1 MTKINYESIQ
11 LELSNGALQRTRYYE
26 GVCALIDEKAKQASK
41 KRDVYCS
48 ADQMAEK
55 REKYRAEYISML
67 GWPLTEYRSVTN
79 IAVEKELLEEIEN
92 LKIYRLSLE
101 TLPGVWFQG
110 LLYVPHERD
119 KKAPLVI
126 LHPGG
131 GYRVEE
137 LIKCNHYSAEGY
149 QNIGGRALER
159 GAVVY
164 APQLM
169 VWTHEES
176 GVHQPTTR
184 QFLDVK
190 LKAMGGSLAALE
202 IFNVRRAIDYL
213 IANEPIDPKRI
224 GAAGLSYGGFYTMYL
239 AAAEPRVKSVFSSCF
254 FHDRFGER
262 KAAGQ
267 CRSDWLWQNSANCF
281 FDAEVAALI
290 APRAL
295 YIENGDQDELF
306 PAEES
311 LTEWERLKPFYEAAG
326 ATEKLLYHHGAF
338 GHCVAESDLGF
349 AFFIKHL
356 FESL

>member
-1 MTKINYESIQ
+1 MKIDYERIQ
-11 LELSNGALQRTRYYE
+11 LHLSSGAPQRNRYYE
-26 GVCALIDEKAKQASK
+26 GVSALIDKKAKQAAIQRSE
-41 KRDVYCS
+41 YCS
-48 ADQMAEK
+48 PQRMSEE
-55 REKYRAEYISML
+55 REKYRNEYISML
-67 GWPLTEYRSVTN
+67 GWPLTEYRTDSN

-110 LLYVPHERD
+110 LLYVPCERD
-119 KKAPLVI
+119 ENAPLVI

-137 LIKCNHYSAEGY
+137 LVKCKNYSAEGY

-169 VWTHEES
+169 VWTDEES

-184 QFLDVK
+184 QFLDIR

-213 IANEPIDPKRI
+213 IANEPIDPNRI
-224 GAAGLSYGGFYTMYL
+224 GAAGLSYGGVYTMYL
-239 AAAEPRVKSVFSSCF
+239 AAAEPRIRSVFSSCF
-254 FHDRFGER
+254 FHDRLGTR
-262 KAAGQ
+262 RTAGQ
-267 CRSDWLWQNSANCF
+267 CRSDWLWQNSANRF

-311 LTEWERLKPFYEAAG
+311 LTEWERLKPFYEAADVS
-326 ATEKLLYHHGAF
+326 EKLLYHHGTF
-338 GHCVAESDLGF
+338 GHCVAEGDLGF
-349 AFFIKHL
+349 EFFIKHL